1 MSGNENDVCPR
12 CNNNCSDG
20 GALSCGACDYF
31 YHFGDCSGVAESTF
45 KTKGESCRKAWNC
58 PTCRAAKSRGS
69 QSGRSK
75 KESDDNV
82 ASILVGIN
90 EKLEKLMTLK
100 NTVESIEQSV
110 QLMSDQYDELL
121 VHVRHQDKEKSQI
134 KKRVDILERREQ
146 SGGTHQL
153 MQDVNDLEW
162 QSRKLNLEFHGI
174 PVSENE
180 DLLSKVN
187 DVASKINVPELGM
200 TDVVS
205 IHRLPAARDKVPG
218 IIVRFARQSVKDAFL
233 AKKSELNRLKIYCFI
248 LENLTKRNKVL
259 LTATKDW
266 ARNHDYKYVWHKNG
280 RIYIRQKDG
289 ERAIIVRNESD
300 LDEIV

>member
-1 MSGNENDVCPR
+1 MSGNESDVCPR

-45 KTKGESCRKAWNC
+45 KTKGESWRKAWNC
-58 PTCRAAKSRGS
+58 PTCRAVKARGS

-121 VHVRHQDKEKSQI
+121 VHVRHQDKEISQI
-134 KKRVDILERREQ
+134 KKRVDALERREQ
-146 SGGTHQL
+146 SGGAHQL
-153 MQDVNDLEW
+153 MQDVNELEW

-187 DVASKINVPELGM
+187 DVASKINVPELSV

-289 ERAIIVRNESD
+289 ERAIIVRSESD